1 MAIPDNLPLED
12 RWRRALHELPIR
24 DRAWFLD
31 CEPSLAEGRLLLSF
45 KTRLHANSSS
55 ERSALLLPLVAI
67 WIPSARE
74 IEFSLADKT
83 LLVSPVP
90 RLSRPSGPSVRPPS
104 APPAPAP
111 VRATW
116 RPDLD
121 PAVKVVLTKFGGSIV
136 AVSRSSDS
144 PDLPGEM

>member
-104 APPAPAP
+104 APPAP
-111 VRATW
+111 RAST
-116 RPDLD
+116 P
-121 PAVKVVLTKFGGSIV
+121 PACATCGS
-136 AVSRSSDS
+136 
-144 PDLPGEM
+144 